1 MEWTRTPFGPKG
13 AGYTFVR
20 MLQRVLQ
27 PVNRFTASF
36 VDDICVY
43 SDEWHVH
50 LEHVEQFLKTI
61 KEAGLTLNLKKSSFA
76 QSEVKF
82 VGHLVGSG
90 KRRADPSKL
99 ATVRE
104 MKVPVTKRQVRQ
116 IIG

>member
-1 MEWTRTPFGPKG
+1 MKG

-20 MLQRVLQ
+20 MQQRVLQ
-27 PVNRFTASF
+27 PINKFTASF
-36 VDDICVY
+36 IDDISVF
-43 SDEWHVH
+43 SDEWHIHVQ
-50 LEHVEQFLKTI
+50 HVERFLQTI

-99 ATVRE
+99 ATV
-104 MKVPVTKRQVRQ
+104 
-116 IIG
+116 